1 MLMNVDVRDEL
12 KKIVDAVGAGGA
24 SIGQVPEVSALLS
37 TFDEIPALRDKL
49 IAKLQALLNA
59 IDSGQRP
66 ELAGIS
72 NLPQPVMKAIQQL
85 QAPGGPPG
93 IGDNVRR

>member
-12 KKIVDAVGAGGA
+12 KKIVDAIGA
-24 SIGQVPEVSALLS
+24 SGTSTSGVPEVSQLFS

-59 IDSGQRP
+59 IDGGQRP
-66 ELAGIS
+66 QLAGIT
-72 NLPQPVMKAIQQL
+72 NLAQHVMKAIQQL

-93 IGDNVRR
+93 IGDKLR

>member
-12 KKIVDAVGAGGA
+12 KKIVDAIGAGG
-24 SIGQVPEVSALLS
+24 SGVPEVSQLLS
-37 TFDEIPALRDKL
+37 TFDEIPALRDRL
-49 IAKLQALLNA
+49 IAKLQALLDA
-59 IDSGQRP
+59 IDGGQRP
-66 ELAGIS
+66 ELARIT
-72 NLPQPVMKAIQQL
+72 NLAQPVMKAIQQL

>member
-12 KKIVDAVGAGGA
+12 KKIVDAIGA
-24 SIGQVPEVSALLS
+24 SGTSTSGVPEVSQLFS
-37 TFDEIPALRDKL
+37 TFDEIPALRDRL

-66 ELAGIS
+66 QLAGIA
-72 NLPQPVMKAIQQL
+72 NLAQPVMKAIQQL

-93 IGDNVRR
+93 IGDKLR

>member
-12 KKIVDAVGAGGA
+12 KKIVDAIGAGGT
-24 SIGQVPEVSALLS
+24 STGRVPEVSQLFS

-59 IDSGQRP
+59 IDGGQRP

-72 NLPQPVMKAIQQL
+72 NLAQLVMKAIQQL

-93 IGDNVRR
+93 IGDKLR

>member
-12 KKIVDAVGAGGA
+12 KKIVDAIGAGGTSA
-24 SIGQVPEVSALLS
+24 ARVPEVSELFR

-59 IDSGQRP
+59 IDGGQRP

-72 NLPQPVMKAIQQL
+72 NLPQPVMKALQEL

-93 IGDNVRR
+93 IGDNLR